1 MNFDLVLSV
10 SRTESETSFT
20 VFNLLSFFVGGS
32 EQGSGFS
39 TAVSSAGPALS
50 APNQSSASSD
60 KYAALAELDSVF
72 SSTATSS
79 NAYTATSNASRYGP
93 TACSNSTQ
101 ELEIC
106 SYLNREAVHE
116 FRGATETASLGL
128 DNGSAEG

>member
-1 MNFDLVLSV
+1 M
-10 SRTESETSFT
+10 
-20 VFNLLSFFVGGS
+20 
-32 EQGSGFS
+32 
-39 TAVSSAGPALS
+39 S

-93 TACSNSTQ
+93 AACSSRTQ

-106 SYLNREAVHE
+106 SYLNGEAVNE
-116 FRGATETASLGL
+116 FRGASETASLGL
-128 DNGSAEG
+128 DNGSAEGLHTLGVLSAE

>member
-1 MNFDLVLSV
+1 MDFDLVLNV
-10 SRTESETSFT
+10 SRAGSETISSMLH
-20 VFNLLSFFVGGS
+20 LLAFLLGGS

-79 NAYTATSNASRYGP
+79 NAYTATSNVSRYAAHCLQQHSAAGRRF
-93 TACSNSTQ
+93 SN
-101 ELEIC
+101 LVVLI
-106 SYLNREAVHE
+106 
-116 FRGATETASLGL
+116 
-128 DNGSAEG
+128 